1 MKSKSFYS
9 QVRKA
14 QAISRI
20 TALLLITWL
29 LVGSRFAA
37 AASDAPPWMHA
48 LVNAPLPAHDE
59 KTDAVR
65 MYVEENVTVISATKI
80 KSVYREAYKI
90 LRPGGRD
97 EGTVA
102 VYFNSHRKIT
112 SLRGWCIP
120 AQGKDFEVKDKDA
133 VEMAPPYVE
142 NGELVTDVRAKVLRI
157 PAPTRETSWG
167 MNMRRK
173 SSRWFCRTA
182 GTSRRRIPHGKV
194 VTHCNCLRAGSTRQH
209 SSTIQK

>member
-29 LVGSRFAA
+29 LVGTRFAA

-80 KSVYREAYKI
+80 KNVQW
-90 LRPGGRD
+90 
-97 EGTVA
+97 
-102 VYFNSHRKIT
+102 F
-112 SLRGWCIP
+112 LRG
-120 AQGKDFEVKDKDA
+120 ALEKQRNDV
-133 VEMAPPYVE
+133 
-142 NGELVTDVRAKVLRI
+142 LVPSVL
-157 PAPTRETSWG
+157 
-167 MNMRRK
+167 
-173 SSRWFCRTA
+173 
-182 GTSRRRIPHGKV
+182 
-194 VTHCNCLRAGSTRQH
+194 
-209 SSTIQK
+209 